1 MAIMI
6 EVMADHVKTQ
16 IEAQGGAAA
25 LIPQEG
31 FTWDMG
37 DQQAFTVTSETSS
50 PISHQITWG
59 VLSDVIEG
67 LKLFLIEGKR
77 PRECYFRVEKVIGGR
92 YVNAGGGML
101 VQRSQRGGVT
111 GVAES

>member
-1 MAIMI
+1 MI

-25 LIPQEG
+25 LIPQHG

-37 DQQAFTVTSETSS
+37 DQQAFTVSSETSS

-67 LKLFLIEGKR
+67 LQLFLVKGKR
-77 PRECYFRVEKVIGGR
+77 PRECYFRVEKVIGGK
-92 YVNAGGGML
+92 YVYAGRGML
-101 VQRSQRGGVT
+101 VQRSQGGGVR
-111 GVAES
+111 GIAES